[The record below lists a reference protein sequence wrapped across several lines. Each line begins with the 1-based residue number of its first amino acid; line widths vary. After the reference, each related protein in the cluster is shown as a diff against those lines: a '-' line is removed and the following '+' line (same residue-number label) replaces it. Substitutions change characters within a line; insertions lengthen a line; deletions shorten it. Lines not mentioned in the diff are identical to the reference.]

1 MNTEAEL
8 ISAVCKNKDIST
20 ILADNADDLFNSH
33 KDIWDGLKSYYYKFR
48 AVPEVGVLQ
57 DKYKDFEPVETK
69 AETGYY
75 LEKLKNEFVSSRL
88 KTIMIHA
95 GSSLK
100 EDAPSRVLGVMQ
112 SQLASLSRYT
122 NNVRDVDVTDI
133 ESAGR
138 HYESVKDRSSV
149 MGGSPGILTGFE
161 AIDKA
166 YPTGMAPGHLI
177 VAIGW
182 PGRGKT
188 WFTSYLACKAW
199 EQGFKPMIVSLE
211 MAPENMRDR
220 IYTMLGSGLFRASD
234 FSRGDINID
243 DFKTWGKKK
252 TEGKNNFI
260 LVSNEGAAEVTPS
273 TIQGK
278 IDQHKPDLVILDYHQ
293 LFNDNK
299 RSNSEV
305 ERNRNIS
312 RDFKLLAVSN
322 NIPVIDITAATADDI
337 SDQKE
342 PPMMSQVAWS
352 KAIEY
357 DADLAIAI
365 HKHQNTDLIEVVSRK
380 NRHGHDFRFFLDWDI
395 NRGVITP
402 IYENLPELENND
414 TQKNKKIS
422 N

>member
-1 MNTEAEL
+1 VNTEATL

-20 ILADNADDLFNSH
+20 LLADNVDDLFVSH
-33 KDIWDGLKSYYYKFR
+33 RDIWDSLKNYYYKFK
-48 AVPEVGVLQ
+48 AVPELGVLQ
-57 DKYKDFEPVETK
+57 EKFKDLEYVETK

-75 LEKLKNEFVSSRL
+75 LDKLKNEYISNKL
-88 KTIMIHA
+88 KSIIIRG

-100 EDAPSRVLGVMQ
+100 EEAASRVLAQMQ
-112 SQLASLSRYT
+112 SDLANLSRYT
-122 NNVRDVDVTDI
+122 NNVRDLDITDV
-133 ESAGR
+133 ENAAR
-138 HYESVKDRSSV
+138 HFEAVRDRSAM
-149 MGGSPGILTGFE
+149 MGGAPGILTGFD

-182 PGRGKT
+182 PGKGKT

-199 EQGFKPMIVSLE
+199 EQGFKPMIISLE
-211 MAPENMRDR
+211 MSPENMRDR
-220 IYTMLGSGLFRASD
+220 IYTMLGSGLFKASD
-234 FSRGDINID
+234 LSKGDINID
-243 DFKTWGKKK
+243 DFRSWGQKKF
-252 TEGKNNFI
+252 EGKNSFV
-260 LVSNEGAAEVTPS
+260 LVSNEGIAEVTPA
-273 TIQGK
+273 TVQGK

-312 RDFKLLAVSN
+312 REFKLLAVSN

-337 SDQKE
+337 SDQDN

-357 DADLAIAI
+357 DADMAMAI
-365 HKHQNTDLIEVVSRK
+365 HRYPNTNMIEVVSRK
-380 NRHGHDFRFFLDWDI
+380 NRHGHDFNFYLDWDI
-395 NRGVITP
+395 NRGLIKE
-402 IYENLPELENND
+402 IYENPFEQD
-414 TQKNKKIS
+414 RDAASKN
-422 N
+422 

>member
-8 ISAVCKNKDIST
+8 ISSVCKNKDIST
-20 ILADNADDLFNSH
+20 LLADNVDEIFTSH
-33 KDIWDGLKSYYYKFR
+33 RDIWESLKSYYYKFKG
-48 AVPEVGVLQ
+48 VPEVGVLMERH
-57 DKYKDFEPVETK
+57 KDFEPVTTK

-75 LEKLKNEFVSSRL
+75 LDKLKNEYLTNKL
-88 KTIMIHA
+88 KSVIIQS
-95 GSSLK
+95 GSALK
-100 EDAPSRVLGVMQ
+100 EDAAARVLANMQ
-112 SQLASLSRYT
+112 SQLAGLSKFT
-122 NNVRDVDVTDI
+122 NNVRDLDVVDLQ
-133 ESAGR
+133 SAEN
-138 HYESVKDRSSV
+138 HFLSVKERSAV
-149 MGGSPGILTGFE
+149 MGGSPGILTGFD

-199 EQGFKPMIVSLE
+199 EQGFKPMIISLE
-211 MAPENMRDR
+211 MSPENMRDR

-234 FSRGDINID
+234 LSKGDINID
-243 DFKTWGKKK
+243 DFRSWGKKK
-252 TEGKNNFI
+252 FEGKNSFI
-260 LVSNEGAAEVTPS
+260 LVSNEGTAEVTPA
-273 TIQGK
+273 TVQGK

-299 RSNSEV
+299 RSHSEV

-312 RDFKLLAVSN
+312 REFKLLAVAN

-337 SDQKE
+337 SDQDE

-357 DADLAIAI
+357 DADMAMAI
-365 HKHQNTDLIEVVSRK
+365 HRYPGTNMIEVVSRK
-380 NRHGHDFRFFLDWDI
+380 NRHGHEFDFYLDWDI
-395 NRGVITP
+395 NRGVIK
-402 IYENLPELENND
+402 ELYDYVPPQTN
-414 TQKNKKIS
+414 
-422 N
+422 

>member
-20 ILADNADDLFNSH
+20 LLADNADDLFTSH
-33 KDIWDGLKSYYYKFR
+33 KDIWEGLKSYYYKFR
-48 AVPEVGVLQ
+48 AVPEVGILQ
-57 DKYKDFEPVETK
+57 DKFKDFEPVQTK

-75 LEKLKNEFVSSRL
+75 LDKLKNEFVSARL
-88 KTIMIHA
+88 KTIMLQA

-112 SQLASLSRYT
+112 SQLATLSRYT

-133 ESAGR
+133 ESAER
-138 HYESVKDRSSV
+138 HYQSVKDRSTV

-234 FSRGDINID
+234 LSKGDINLD
-243 DFKTWGKKK
+243 DFRSWATKT
-252 TEGKNNFI
+252 TEGKNSFV
-260 LVSNEGAAEVTPS
+260 LVSNEGTAEVTPS

-312 RDFKLLAVSN
+312 RDFKLLAVTN
-322 NIPVIDITAATADDI
+322 NIPIIDITAATADDI
-337 SDQKE
+337 SDQDE

-357 DADLAIAI
+357 DADMAIAI
-365 HKHQNTDLIEVVSRK
+365 HKHANTDMIEVVSRK
-380 NRHGHDFRFFLDWDI
+380 NRHGQDFRFFLDWDI
-395 NRGVITP
+395 NRGIIKP
-402 IYENLPELENND
+402 IYENLPELNDD
-414 TQKNKKIS
+414 TQKDKKIS

>member
-1 MNTEAEL
+1 VNTEAEL

-20 ILADNADDLFNSH
+20 LLADNADDLFTSH
-33 KDIWDGLKSYYYKFR
+33 KDIWEGLKSYYYKFR
-48 AVPEVGVLQ
+48 AVPEVGILQ
-57 DKYKDFEPVETK
+57 DKFKDFEPVQTK

-75 LEKLKNEFVSSRL
+75 LDKLKNEFVAAKL
-88 KTIMIHA
+88 KTIMLQA

-112 SQLASLSRYT
+112 SQLATLSRYT
-122 NNVRDVDVTDI
+122 NNVRDVDITDI
-133 ESAGR
+133 DSAER
-138 HYESVKDRSSV
+138 HYQSVKDRSTV

-234 FSRGDINID
+234 FSKGDINLD
-243 DFKTWGKKK
+243 DFKSWGQKK
-252 TEGKNNFI
+252 TEGKNSFI
-260 LVSNEGAAEVTPS
+260 LVSNEGTAEVTPA

-322 NIPVIDITAATADDI
+322 NIPIIDITAATADDI
-337 SDQKE
+337 SDQDE

-357 DADLAIAI
+357 DADMAIAI
-365 HKHQNTDLIEVVSRK
+365 HKHANTDMIEVVSRK

-395 NRGVITP
+395 NRGIIKP
-402 IYENLPELENND
+402 IYENLPELNND
-414 TQKNKKIS
+414 TQTNKTIS

>member
-1 MNTEAEL
+1 MNTEATL

-20 ILADNADDLFNSH
+20 LLADNVDELFTSH
-33 KDIWDGLKSYYYKFR
+33 RDIWESLKGYYYKFK
-48 AVPEVGVLQ
+48 AVPEVGVLIERH
-57 DKYKDFEPVETK
+57 KDFEPVETK

-75 LEKLKNEFVSSRL
+75 LDMLKNEFISNKL
-88 KTIMIHA
+88 KSIIIKG

-100 EDAPSRVLGVMQ
+100 EDAASRVLAQMQ
-112 SQLASLSRYT
+112 SDLANLSRFT
-122 NNVRDVDVTDI
+122 NNVRDLDIIDV
-133 ESAGR
+133 ENAAR
-138 HYESVKDRSSV
+138 HYEAVKERSSV
-149 MGGSPGILTGFE
+149 MGGAPGILTGFS

-211 MAPENMRDR
+211 MSPENMRDR
-220 IYTMLGSGLFRASD
+220 IFTMLGSGIFKASD
-234 FSRGDINID
+234 LSKGDINID
-243 DFKTWGKKK
+243 DFRSWGNKKF
-252 TEGKNNFI
+252 EGKNSFVLI
-260 LVSNEGAAEVTPS
+260 SNEGAAEVTPA

-305 ERNRNIS
+305 ERNRNVS
-312 RDFKLLAVSN
+312 REFKMLAVSN
-322 NIPVIDITAATADDI
+322 NIPIIDITAATADDV
-337 SDQKE
+337 SDQDN

-357 DADLAIAI
+357 DADMAMAV
-365 HKHQNTDLIEVVSRK
+365 HRYPQSNMIEIVSRK
-380 NRHGHDFRFFLDWDI
+380 NRHGHDFNFYLDWDI
-395 NRGVITP
+395 NRGIVKE
-402 IYENLPELENND
+402 IYENPFENESQTD
-414 TQKNKKIS
+414 KKIPS
-422 N
+422 KG

>member
-1 MNTEAEL
+1 MNTEATL

-20 ILADNADDLFNSH
+20 LLADNVDDLFTSH
-33 KDIWDGLKSYYYKFR
+33 RDIWEGLKSYYYKFK
-48 AVPEVGVLQ
+48 AVPEVGILQ
-57 DKYKDFEPVETK
+57 EKFKDFDPDINIK

-75 LEKLKNEFVSSRL
+75 LDKLKNEYLSNRL
-88 KTIMIHA
+88 KSIIIKG

-100 EDAPSRVLGVMQ
+100 EDAASRVLAQMQ
-112 SQLASLSRYT
+112 SDLAHLSRFT
-122 NNVRDVDVTDI
+122 NNVRDLDVTDA
-133 ESAGR
+133 EAAARHFEAVKNRSA
-138 HYESVKDRSSV
+138 V
-149 MGGSPGILTGFE
+149 MGGAPGIITGFD

-182 PGRGKT
+182 PGKGKT

-211 MAPENMRDR
+211 MSPENMRDR
-220 IYTMLGSGLFRASD
+220 IYTMLGSGVFRASD
-234 FSRGDINID
+234 LSKGDINID
-243 DFKTWGKKK
+243 DFRSWSNKKF
-252 TEGKNNFI
+252 ENKNSFI
-260 LVSNEGAAEVTPS
+260 LVSNEGNTEVTPA

-312 RDFKLLAVSN
+312 REFKLLAVSN
-322 NIPVIDITAATADDI
+322 NIPIIDITAATADDI
-337 SDQKE
+337 SDQDN

-357 DADLAIAI
+357 DADMAMAI
-365 HKHQNTDLIEVVSRK
+365 HKYPGTNMIEVVSRK
-380 NRHGHDFRFFLDWDI
+380 NRHGHEFDFYLDWDI
-395 NRGVITP
+395 NRGIIKE
-402 IYENLPELENND
+402 IYENLPELNND
-414 TQKNKKIS
+414 TQKN
-422 N
+422 

>member
-20 ILADNADDLFNSH
+20 LLADNADDLFTSH
-33 KDIWDGLKSYYYKFR
+33 KDIWEGLKSYYYKFR

-57 DKYKDFEPVETK
+57 DKFKDFEPVQTK

-75 LEKLKNEFVSSRL
+75 LDKLKSEFVSSRL
-88 KTIMIHA
+88 KTIMLQA

-112 SQLASLSRYT
+112 SQLATLSRYT
-122 NNVRDVDVTDI
+122 NNVRDVDITDI
-133 ESAGR
+133 DSAER
-138 HYESVKDRSSV
+138 HYQSVKDRSTV

-234 FSRGDINID
+234 LSKGDINLD
-243 DFKTWGKKK
+243 DFRSWATKT
-252 TEGKNNFI
+252 TEGKNSFV
-260 LVSNEGAAEVTPS
+260 LVSNEGTAEVTPS

-312 RDFKLLAVSN
+312 RDFKLLAVAN
-322 NIPVIDITAATADDI
+322 NIPIIDITAATADDI
-337 SDQKE
+337 SDQDE

-357 DADLAIAI
+357 DADMAIAI
-365 HKHQNTDLIEVVSRK
+365 HKHANTDMIEVVSRK
-380 NRHGHDFRFFLDWDI
+380 NRHGQDFRFFLDWDI
-395 NRGVITP
+395 NRGIIKP
-402 IYENLPELENND
+402 IYENLPELNND
-414 TQKNKKIS
+414 TQTNKTIS